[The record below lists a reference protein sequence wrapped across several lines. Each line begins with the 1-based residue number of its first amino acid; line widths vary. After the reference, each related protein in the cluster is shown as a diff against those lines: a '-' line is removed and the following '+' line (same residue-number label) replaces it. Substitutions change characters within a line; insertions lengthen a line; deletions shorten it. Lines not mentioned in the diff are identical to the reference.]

1 MSATNVKSAAADERS
16 DAQADAARET
26 ARTAA
31 SGRDRFRAYFDLT
44 KPGIT
49 RMSVLTALAG
59 YYMALTGPVDWVVL
73 VHLVVG
79 TTLAASGT
87 NALNQVAEHEIDG
100 RMLRT
105 RTRPLPSGRL
115 GLREAAAFS
124 WGTAIV
130 GLLYLALFVDPLT
143 SLVVAGSTASYVFLY
158 TPLKRRS
165 SLATIVGALPGAL
178 PILAGW
184 TAAGNGVNAVGWSL
198 FWILF
203 LWQLPHFLALAWIFR
218 DDYKRGGLAMLSV
231 FDPGGEQT
239 SRQALLYSLTLLPVS
254 LLPTLLGLTGAVY
267 FFGALVLGI
276 AFAALG
282 VAMVVER
289 TNARAR
295 RLFLGSNLYLLLLM
309 ILMVV
314 DKVPA

>member
-1 MSATNVKSAAADERS
+1 MSATELKSPAAEGLGDEPETPP
-16 DAQADAARET
+16 DAARPVSR
-26 ARTAA
+26 A
-31 SGRDRFRAYFDLT
+31 RDRFRAYLELT

-73 VHLVVG
+73 LHLVVG

-87 NALNQVAEHEIDG
+87 NALNQVAEHEIDR

-105 RTRPLPSGRL
+105 RTRPIPSGRVAPH
-115 GLREAAAFS
+115 EAALFS
-124 WGTAIV
+124 WGTAII
-130 GLLYLALFVDPLT
+130 GLIYLAVFVEPLT
-143 SLVVAGSTASYVFLY
+143 ALLVAASTVSYVYVY

-184 TAAGNGVNAVGWSL
+184 TAAGNGVNTVGWVL

-218 DDYKRGGLAMLSV
+218 DDYRRGGLAMLSV
-231 FDPGGEQT
+231 FDPDGEQT

-254 LLPTLLGLTGAVY
+254 LLPTLLGLTGSVY
-267 FFGALVLGI
+267 FFGALVLGL

-282 VAMVVER
+282 VALAVER

-295 RLFLGSNLYLLLLM
+295 RLFIGSNFYLLLLM